1 MSPRIGIPLKS
12 KGMNF
17 FSVQSFFFFSNK
29 WGYFTT
35 RPPVLFLKADC
46 MDWQFSGLRYFLEI
60 GFFFNDI
67 HIQFLPYLFVYS
79 DMLLSHGSILVTYF
93 SGKIFHFIENCRF
106 TRLELNIIHF
116 KFWEVSSH
124 LIFSSSFLNL
134 VIVGFSHLFY
144 VYLDHQIFS
153 IFQRISPSVYLSM
166 QPYLWLIYFPKPKNN
181 KSDYKRKSDRINFI
195 KLFFKLTQAQE
206 KLTQKWKKQ
215 TAFCFQ
221 KWLGKYL
228 YVFYVDK
235 QISKEKPQ
243 PQSSCTY
250 SSKQN
255 FWYSTNF
262 LIFHLLK
269 YV

>member
-1 MSPRIGIPLKS
+1 MTYI
-12 KGMNF
+12 F
-17 FSVQSFFFFSNK
+17 SFFHTF
-29 WGYFTT
+29 
-35 RPPVLFLKADC
+35 LFILIC
-46 MDWQFSGLRYFLEI
+46 YFLMDQ
-60 GFFFNDI
+60 FWS
-67 HIQFLPYLFVYS
+67 HISLEKFS
-79 DMLLSHGSILVTYF
+79 TSSRIADLLD
-93 SGKIFHFIENCRF
+93 
-106 TRLELNIIHF
+106 ELNIIHF

-195 KLFFKLTQAQE
+195 KLFFKLTQAE

-228 YVFYVDK
+228 
-235 QISKEKPQ
+235 
-243 PQSSCTY
+243 C
-250 SSKQN
+250 
-255 FWYSTNF
+255 F
-262 LIFHLLK
+262 LCG
-269 YV
+269 